1 MVNTTVIIIVG
12 VIIGLCAAFSGL
24 GGGFMIVPL
33 LIFFGYSAQKA
44 VGTSFLGVLII
55 SISAFLAHSKLSNVD
70 YKVGILLGAGGIIG
84 AQAGARL
91 VEYVPTIYFK
101 KIFSLILIC
110 LALYLFLKNR
120 RLKL

>member
-1 MVNTTVIIIVG
+1 MVNTPVIIIVG

-55 SISAFLAHSKLSNVD
+55 SISAFLAHIKLSNVD
-70 YKVGILLGAGGIIG
+70 YKVGLLLGAGGIIG

-101 KIFSLILIC
+101 KIFALILIC
-110 LALYLFLKNR
+110 LALYLFFK
-120 RLKL
+120 K